1 MNFYWLHLYI
11 WWELF
16 LLLLSIVSP
25 TSEFSKVVW
34 ILFSFPRRTLYFVRH
49 QNYFKNSN
57 QNACDINNSKLCWWY
72 VCATDWCNKCR
83 QNTILIRKDWVSFCF
98 HFILSIGTQIDHICA
113 LNVHVCLNG
122 ISSIWIIDSI
132 LKWKKR
138 TNKRKH
144 SRIRSKRE
152 RTFNLRVLKTLT
164 GSESTR

>member
-1 MNFYWLHLYI
+1 MIILN
-11 WWELF
+11 EF
-16 LLLLSIVSP
+16 LLATLVYCVRAFFIIINRIAHFRIYKSGLNFI
-25 TSEFSKVVW
+25 FCSK
-34 ILFSFPRRTLYFVRH
+34 RRTLYFVRH

-83 QNTILIRKDWVSFCF
+83 QNTILIQKDWIFFCYF
-98 HFILSIGTQIDHICA
+98 FFILSIETQLDHICA

-132 LKWKKR
+132 LKWKKQ

-144 SRIRSKRE
+144 SRIQSKRE
-152 RTFNLRVLKTLT
+152 RTL
-164 GSESTR
+164 